1 VNKILRNTLSVV
13 EIKSIGAEVI
23 SFKRLDTDCE
33 YIWNGDAQYWTGHS
47 PVLFPIVC
55 AVNNGEI
62 KVEGNNYKLN
72 NHGFVRHDEF
82 ELIEE
87 SETRVVYRH
96 TYNDATLA
104 IYPFKFNLYITYTL
118 IDNTLEVNYKVDNVD
133 EQDIFF
139 QLGTHPA
146 FNCPLDQHGQ
156 FHDYYLEFELEE
168 TLERLFMNKS
178 NLLIS
183 GKSEVILQEHNILP
197 LTHEMFD
204 EGALVFRN
212 VKSQKVSLKSK
223 LSAKSVV
230 LTYGNFP
237 YMGVW
242 QPKNAP
248 FVCIEPWHGI
258 ADEDTFRGEIQ
269 DKEKI
274 IRLKKRESFE
284 SSLVIEVN

>member
-1 VNKILRNTLSVV
+1 VNRILRNTLAIV

-118 IDNTLEVNYKVDNVD
+118 MDNTLEVNYKVDNVD

-146 FNCPLDQHGQ
+146 FNCPLDQHAQ
-156 FHDYYLEFELEE
+156 FQDYYLEFELEE
-168 TLERLFMNKS
+168 ILERLFMNKS

-197 LTHEMFD
+197 LSHEMFD

-230 LTYGNFP
+230 LTYDNFP